1 MIKTLIKNSL
11 KNKNHWKQYILISY
25 WALMV
30 KMRIEMKIVKMKKWS
45 NLIILIIIKADY
57 IMLT

>member
-1 MIKTLIKNSL
+1 MKAIYL
-11 KNKNHWKQYILISY
+11 NKLLSIDGEDEN
-25 WALMV
+25 
-30 KMRIEMKIVKMKKWS
+30 RDEDCEEDDDVKMKKWS